1 MARSDV
7 NRAFPDDD
15 DHWIERG
22 LDNNIKA
29 QLRKIKNNFESIF
42 SWNIHQLSGFNQSLD
57 FNIINKVQEKQEMI
71 RDMDGTCTDNEFI
84 FYR

>member
-7 NRAFPDDD
+7 KSVFNDDD

-22 LDNNIKA
+22 LNNDIKA
-29 QLRKIKNNFESIF
+29 QLREIKNNFESIF
-42 SWNIHQLSGFNQSLD
+42 SWNIHQLSRFNQNLD
-57 FNIINKVQEKQEMI
+57 FDIINKVQEKQEML
-71 RDMDGTCTDNEFI
+71 RDIDGMVTDGEFI